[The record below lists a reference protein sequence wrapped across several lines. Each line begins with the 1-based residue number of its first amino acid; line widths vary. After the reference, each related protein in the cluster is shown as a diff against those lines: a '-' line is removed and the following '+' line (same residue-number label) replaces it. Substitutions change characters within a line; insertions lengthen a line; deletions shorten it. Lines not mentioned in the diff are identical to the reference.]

1 MIAGTAAEEEAKL
14 LPPAWVINASKYVLA
29 AAAGHKG
36 ARVVDNYPSMLALSN
51 INSELRR
58 TATRLN
64 LENIMTTNL
73 ESLERSMNQYF
84 DALEKSLKNNDPCQ

>member
-36 ARVVDNYPSMLALSN
+36 ARIVDNYPSMLALSN

-58 TATRLN
+58 TATRL
-64 LENIMTTNL
+64 
-73 ESLERSMNQYF
+73 
-84 DALEKSLKNNDPCQ
+84 EKPGKYYDNKLRKPREEHGPVL